1 MKLTD
6 EGPIQFIREK
16 QSMYFYYYMTK
27 LTDSP
32 CQICIVQLM
41 CSKSVFK
48 DTAFICRIYQ
58 QERKGSR
65 KRGYM
70 DLYMR
75 KKKWRKNE

>member
-27 LTDSP
+27 ITDSP

-48 DTAFICRIYQ
+48 GTACDLFVEFINKKEKEVEEEGIWIYT
-58 QERKGSR
+58 
-65 KRGYM
+65 
-70 DLYMR
+70 
-75 KKKWRKNE
+75 

>member
-48 DTAFICRIYQ
+48 DTACNLFVEFINKKEKEVEKEGIWIYT
-58 QERKGSR
+58 
-65 KRGYM
+65 
-70 DLYMR
+70 
-75 KKKWRKNE
+75 